1 MHFHNAWLM
10 SLLSLLFTAPLW
22 SQSAAPWDAAR
33 RANPPGVSSSLR
45 LLDAGPFPAGSVLR
59 AEFRFDPGGT
69 TPPGEPSPVSWSRHG
84 FLLDPAGAFPKNR
97 SHPCGTI
104 EEPCGN
110 RYARSLHAP
119 REGPIVYLAD
129 QLPPLA
135 PGRYRVAMLMLQ
147 SVRSQSAG
155 GPPVY
160 GFGNPRVYAVSN
172 TVELEIIPATEEW
185 IRETVDAAL
194 RILDDTELSRNPEGR
209 EARER
214 AAKQIAHIDD
224 PYAWNA
230 AISRIAPYRSDQ
242 SEESLLRSTRHADLC
257 SLLQRRLRDPAQTVN
272 YSFLNALETNCT
284 LMQVESPPYVVS
296 NPHGRPPSSGELAAR
311 EYWRRRNEISAGIR
325 ERALEALSGTLASRG
340 GESWLTSLSLLI
352 EQARGLRSAS
362 PTRSAP
368 SWFASVQK
376 EFARG
381 YPSVDLDERW
391 RLLTEFVNVSPAGA
405 WTQVVLEGEMASWKP
420 GGFRALPN
428 AAFRFLASLDPVRAR
443 EIIASELEKPTTWME
458 ARALEYLPPAE
469 ASFSDEQLLDAL
481 QLARENGGSA
491 EALRAAAIARYASP
505 AVSSRVRQL
514 YIEGGSRCQPELL
527 AYLIHADPNFAALVI
542 RDHERDMEKEPPSCW
557 KSIVQ
562 ETPKLANSPVLEEY
576 VSAYLMHRE
585 VWVKRTA
592 AEALS
597 AHGTSKARESLLAAL
612 RQFHEDWNGRR
623 QELEKTPLVME
634 FESHLASAIL
644 NGQQWFSDEAE
655 IRAVQQLCISAYC
668 KQIVASLLAS
678 AAKAPLPIV
687 LQYSVDGFTG
697 WFAQYGYR
705 TEATPDRILEKL
717 SQFPQGTAVHL
728 KLEGLQGSEWER
740 KIRAAV
746 TKMGFTVLPQ

>member
-1 MHFHNAWLM
+1 MHVHNAWLA
-10 SLLSLLFTAPLW
+10 SLLPFLLTVPLW

-33 RANPPGVSSSLR
+33 MANPPGVSSSLR
-45 LLDAGPFPAGSVLR
+45 LLDVGPFPEGSLLR
-59 AEFRFDPGGT
+59 AEFHFDAGGT

-84 FLLDPAGAFPKNR
+84 VLLDPAGGFPIDLNR
-97 SHPCGTI
+97 PCGTI
-104 EEPCGN
+104 KEPCGN

-135 PGRYRVAMLMLQ
+135 PGRYRVAVLMLQ
-147 SVRSQSAG
+147 FVRVQRAEG
-155 GPPVY
+155 GPV
-160 GFGNPRVYAVSN
+160 FGYANPRVYAVSN
-172 TVELEIIPATEEW
+172 TVEVEIVPATKEW

-194 RILDDTELSRNPEGR
+194 RTLGDTELDRSPEGR

-230 AISRIAPYRSDQ
+230 ALSQLAPYSANQ

-257 SLLQRRLRDPAQTVN
+257 NLLQQRLRDPSQTVN
-272 YSFLNALETNCT
+272 YSFMNALETNCT
-284 LMQVESPPYVVS
+284 LMQVESPPFFVS
-296 NPHGRPPSSGELAAR
+296 NPHGQPPSSGELAAR
-311 EYWRRRNEISAGIR
+311 EYWLHRNEIGAGIR
-325 ERALEALSGTLASRG
+325 GRALEALSGTLASRG
-340 GESWLTSLSLLI
+340 GESWLESLRLLI
-352 EQARGLRSAS
+352 EHVRGLRSAS
-362 PTRSAP
+362 PTLPAP
-368 SWFASVQK
+368 SWFASVEK

-381 YPSVDLDERW
+381 YPSVDLNERW
-391 RLLTEFVNVSPAGA
+391 RLLTEFVNVSPTGA

-420 GGFRALPN
+420 GGFGALPN
-428 AAFRFLASLDPVRAR
+428 AAFRFLASLDPARAR
-443 EIIASELEKPTTWME
+443 EIIAAELQKPKTWME

-505 AVSSRVRQL
+505 AVAGRVRGL

-542 RDHERDMEKEPPSCW
+542 RDRERDMEKEPPSCW

-576 VSAYLMHRE
+576 VSAYLMHRD
-585 VWVKRTA
+585 VWVRRTA

-612 RQFHEDWNGRR
+612 RQFHEDWKGRR

-644 NGQQWFSDEAE
+644 KGRQWFSDEAE

-668 KQIVASLLAS
+668 KQIVAILLAS
-678 AAKAPLPIV
+678 AVKAPLPLSI
-687 LQYSVDGFTG
+687 QYSVDGFSG
-697 WFAQYGYR
+697 WIAQYGYR
-705 TEATPDRILEKL
+705 AEATPDRILEKL
-717 SQFPQGTAVHL
+717 SQFPRGTAVQL
-728 KLEGLQGSEWER
+728 KVDGLQASEWEHKLR
-740 KIRAAV
+740 DAV
-746 TKMGFTVLPQ
+746 AKMGFTVLPQ